1 MLSARLTNA
10 RFLTMDPD
18 HPVAHDLGIWRGRIA
33 GLDEAVT
40 SLPAREVIDL
50 QGATVLPGFVD
61 AHVHLAWTG
70 LKEDT
75 PSIAGLTRIDDV
87 LAVVEQAAGRQGPP
101 GSWVNVVGY
110 DQRALGRHLTAAE
123 LDEAGH
129 GRKVYLQHDSGH
141 GCVVNSAVLSL
152 LPAGTPHENG
162 FLAEG
167 AMGAVRALRP
177 PYSQKELARAIGRA
191 ARTCL
196 AEGVTACAEAGI
208 GGTLFGHSPVE
219 LGAYQLARED
229 GLLPLRVQLMVSA
242 DRLRR
247 VAAHEADGIPR
258 AFGLG
263 LRTGFGDDRLSVGA
277 LKVYT
282 DGGMMARTAALG
294 SPYEGLDHAGQLQDD
309 PDVLAETIVDGH
321 LAGWQLAVH
330 AIGDRA
336 ADLALDALERAQ
348 RLRPRPGARHRI
360 EHAGL
365 IRPDQ
370 LPRFARLGVS
380 AVVQPNFLR
389 CFGDDY
395 AAVMGE
401 ERAPWLYR
409 GRAFLDHGIPL
420 VGSSDRP
427 VADGSPLRAVQFM
440 VERASGSGRAIGPD
454 EGITVDEALRA
465 YTVAGAFAC
474 HWEDG
479 LGSLTP
485 GKLADL
491 VVLGDDPRRVDTSR
505 IGDIE
510 VVATY
515 VDGRDT
521 GFVAHGPMQH
531 EATDN
536 ARAKR

>member
-1 MLSARLTNA
+1 MLCTRLTNA

-18 HPVAHDLGIWRGRIA
+18 HSVAHDLGIWRGRIV

-61 AHVHLAWTG
+61 AHVHLAWAG
-70 LKEDT
+70 FKENT
-75 PSIAGLTRIDDV
+75 PSIAGRTRIDDV
-87 LAVVEQAAGRQGPP
+87 LAVVDEMAARDGAP
-101 GSWVNVVGY
+101 GDWLSIAGY

-123 LDEAGH
+123 LDKVGH
-129 GRKVYLQHDSGH
+129 GRKVFLLHDSGH
-141 GCVVNSAVLSL
+141 GCVVNSAVLDL

-167 AMGAVRALRP
+167 AMGAARALRL
-177 PYSQKELARAIGRA
+177 PYSQRELAEAIGRA

-196 AEGVTACAEAGI
+196 TEGVTACAEAGI

-219 LGAYQLARED
+219 LGAYQLAREE

-242 DRLRR
+242 ERLGP
-247 VAAHEADGIPR
+247 VAAHESDDIPR
-258 AFGLG
+258 ALDLG

-277 LKVYT
+277 LKIYT
-282 DGGMMARTAALG
+282 DGGMMARTAAL
-294 SPYEGLDHAGQLQDD
+294 SRPYEGLDHAGQLQDD
-309 PDVLAETIVDGH
+309 PEALAATIVDGH
-321 LAGWQLAVH
+321 IAGWQLAVH

-348 RLRPRPGARHRI
+348 RLRPRPAARHRI

-380 AVVQPNFLR
+380 AVVQPGFLR

-395 AAVMGE
+395 ATIMGE

-409 GRAFLDHGIPL
+409 GRGFLDHGIPL

-427 VADGSPLRAVQFM
+427 VTNGSPLRAIQFM
-440 VERASGSGRAIGPD
+440 VERASASGRVIGPD
-454 EGITVDEALRA
+454 EGITVDEALHA
-465 YTVAGAFAC
+465 YTVAGAHAC
-474 HWEDG
+474 HWEDT

-485 GKLADL
+485 GKRADL
-491 VVLGDDPRRVDTSR
+491 VVLGDDPRHVDPSR

-510 VVATY
+510 VAATY
-515 VDGRDT
+515 VDGRET
-521 GFVAHGPMQH
+521 PQ
-531 EATDN
+531 
-536 ARAKR
+536 